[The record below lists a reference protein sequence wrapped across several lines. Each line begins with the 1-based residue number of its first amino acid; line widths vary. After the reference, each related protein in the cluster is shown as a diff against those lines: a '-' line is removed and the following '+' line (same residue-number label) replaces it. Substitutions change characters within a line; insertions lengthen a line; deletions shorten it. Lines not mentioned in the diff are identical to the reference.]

1 MSQTQTSSRL
11 LPSKPSEEYLRK
23 EAKRLARESAMQL
36 AAAQRQLA
44 HEYGYRNWAEL
55 MTAVESMSMA
65 GRGGTNPS
73 EPPDSPPISERS
85 ANLFPMLPLRGLVPF
100 PYVSY
105 PIFVGRA
112 KSIRAVQHAME
123 RKNSV
128 VLVAQRDPKNSDPSM
143 SDMYQ
148 VGALA
153 GVLQIQE
160 LPDGTI
166 KAIFEVTSRA
176 RIDRF
181 LFDEDFAKAEAVKIV
196 EPATSSARIDSL
208 VPSVISALMRRRAKT
223 FGDEKP
229 EAWAVAATTADSAS
243 SLADRIASEL
253 TMDLG
258 WKQALLEVFDPAERL
273 EKLLV
278 YLNASS

>member
-1 MSQTQTSSRL
+1 MPQSQTSSRA

-23 EAKRLARESAMQL
+23 EAKRLARQGAIQL

-44 HEYGYRNWAEL
+44 HDYGYRNWAEL
-55 MTAVESMSMA
+55 MTAVESMSTA
-65 GRGGTNPS
+65 GEGGTNPS
-73 EPPDSPPISERS
+73 QPPASPPISERGAS
-85 ANLFPMLPLRGLVPF
+85 LFPMLPLRGLVPF
-100 PYVSY
+100 PHVSY
-105 PIFVGRA
+105 PIFVGRP
-112 KSIRAVQHAME
+112 KSIRAVQYAME

-128 VLVAQRDPKNSDPSM
+128 ILVAQRDPKNSDPST

-160 LPDGTI
+160 LPDRTI

-181 LFDEDFAKAEAVKIV
+181 LFDEDFAKAEAVKVV
-196 EPATSSARIDSL
+196 EPATSSARIESL
-208 VPSVISALMRRRAKT
+208 VPSVISALMHRRAKT
-223 FGDEKP
+223 FGEEKP

-243 SLADRIASEL
+243 TLADRIASEL
-253 TMDLG
+253 KMDLG
-258 WKQALLEVFDPAERL
+258 WKQGLLELFDPAERL

-278 YLNASS
+278 YLNALS